1 MSIPCSILSA
11 QSWFHLNKAIKRVKL
26 HVIVSSAYLFLQLL
40 LVITEIENI
49 AKFLIIFDQFN

>member
-1 MSIPCSILSA
+1 MSITCSIFSA
-11 QSWFHLNKAIKRVKL
+11 QSWFHLNKAMKGIKL
-26 HVIVSSAYLFLQLL
+26 HIFVSLAYLFLQLS